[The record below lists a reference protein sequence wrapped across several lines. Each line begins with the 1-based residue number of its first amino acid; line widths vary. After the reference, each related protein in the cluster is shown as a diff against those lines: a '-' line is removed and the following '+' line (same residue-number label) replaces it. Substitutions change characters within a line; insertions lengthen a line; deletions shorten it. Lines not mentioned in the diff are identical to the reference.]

1 MIKRIYFICDY
12 TNRNGYKIGD
22 LLNYKYYDLVN
33 VKDEATFSIII
44 DNEVFFSTSG
54 FNILEFLQQIASWE
68 IHKGDMIYNCID
80 TEDNP
85 LISFIEKDGL
95 YTLHSPWQKFEC
107 NDKFSFSDLISVK
120 EILTINTESV

>member
-12 TNRNGYKIGD
+12 ANRNGYKIGD
-22 LLNYKYYDLVN
+22 LLDYKYYDLVN

-44 DNEVFFSTSG
+44 DNKVFFSTSG
-54 FNILEFLQQIASWE
+54 FNILEFLRQIASWE

-95 YTLHSPWQKFEC
+95 YTIHSPWQKFEC